1 MKKFDELKYWLDLN
15 EYIKTAIYLTGLSI
29 AVLGLISWI
38 PSFLISI
45 VVLILAFIL
54 ITAIMQLVLGLRQI
68 GIDNKL
74 RQEYKIKYQKQI
86 DNLKKAKKKK

>member
-86 DNLKKAKKKK
+86 DNLKTAKKKK